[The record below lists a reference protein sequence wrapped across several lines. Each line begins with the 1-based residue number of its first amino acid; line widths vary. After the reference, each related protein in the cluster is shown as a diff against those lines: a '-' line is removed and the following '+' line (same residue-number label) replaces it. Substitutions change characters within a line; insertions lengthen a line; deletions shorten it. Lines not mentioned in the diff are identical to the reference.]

1 MQTSSPD
8 AQLSNKDRPAMSRL
22 VALLFA
28 VCSGLAVA
36 NIYYAQPLLDS
47 IAQEFSLSPSSI
59 GIVITVTQICYAL
72 GLFLLVPLGDLLN
85 RRKLI
90 IIQMLLSVLA
100 LVLVGTA
107 QSSSLLFTG
116 MAVVGLLAV
125 ITQTLVAFA
134 AHLAAPSERGRIV
147 GLVTSGI
154 VIGILLARTVA
165 GTLNDW
171 LGWRSVYLFSA
182 SLTLLGIVALYLVL
196 PKQQSPQVKQSYT
209 QLLGSVLQLYRELRV
224 LRVRGVLAMLIFTA
238 FSILWTSMVLPLS
251 SPPLSLSHTVIGAF
265 GLAGAAGALAAA
277 RAGKLADRGLGQK
290 TTGVA
295 LVILLLSWLPIGYV
309 HHSLWFLILGV
320 ILLDLA
326 VQAVHVTNQSLIYEV
341 RPEAQSR
348 LTAAYMIFYSIGSAT
363 GSIVSTQVYA
373 WAGWTAVCWLGAG
386 VSAAALVFWM
396 IDRYMHRNI
405 DR

>member
-47 IAQEFSLSPSSI
+47 IAQEFNLSPSSI

-100 LVLVGTA
+100 LILIGTA
-107 QSSSLLFTG
+107 KSSSLLFTG

-134 AHLAAPSERGRIV
+134 AHLAAPTERGRIV
-147 GLVTSGI
+147 GQVTSGI

-182 SLTLLGIVALYLVL
+182 SFTLLGIVALYLVL
-196 PKQQSPQVKQSYT
+196 PRQQSPQVKQSYV
-209 QLLGSVLQLYRELRV
+209 QLLNSVLQLYRELRV

-251 SPPLSLSHTVIGAF
+251 SPPLSLSHTLIGAF
-265 GLAGAAGALAAA
+265 GLAGAAGAMAAA
-277 RAGKLADRGLGQK
+277 RAGKLADRGLGQNNRYLSCHS
-290 TTGVA
+290 A
-295 LVILLLSWLPIGYV
+295 LVLAAHRLCPSLVVVPDPRRYPARSRRASRTCYQPEPDLRSPSRSTEPPDGSVYDLLLHRQCNRLHRFYP
-309 HHSLWFLILGV
+309 GV
-320 ILLDLA
+320 CMGGLDSGLL
-326 VQAVHVTNQSLIYEV
+326 V
-341 RPEAQSR
+341 RC
-348 LTAAYMIFYSIGSAT
+348 G
-363 GSIVSTQVYA
+363 
-373 WAGWTAVCWLGAG
+373 C
-386 VSAAALVFWM
+386 
-396 IDRYMHRNI
+396 
-405 DR
+405 

>member
-1 MQTSSPD
+1 
-8 AQLSNKDRPAMSRL
+8 MSRL

-182 SLTLLGIVALYLVL
+182 SLTLLGIVALFFVL
-196 PKQQSPQVKQSYT
+196 PRQQSPQVKQSYT

-386 VSAAALVFWM
+386 VSAAALVFWI
-396 IDRYMHRNI
+396 IDRYMHRNL